1 MGMNLLAG
9 NQTPLSVAPEA
20 DAKPQASG
28 EQASDVPVTDGHIY
42 GNEGPIGK
50 CVSVGELESYIARMA
65 KRKKGLE
72 DEFMVSSHRCLS
84 KRLQH
89 LKCVSNGVTAVLR

>member
-1 MGMNLLAG
+1 MGINLLAG

-20 DAKPQASG
+20 GVKPQASG
-28 EQASDVPVTDGHIY
+28 EQTSDLPVTDGHIY

-50 CVSVGELESYIARMA
+50 RVPVGELESYIARMA

-72 DEFMVSSHRCLS
+72 DEFMVGSPQCLS
-84 KRLQH
+84 ERLQY
-89 LKCVSNGVTAVLR
+89 LKCVSNGVTSVLR